1 MPIRFLAEVMVTA
14 GPNPGAL
21 REQTRRAFSDL
32 DDPHT
37 PLTTT
42 ELAAQLGCP
51 THVASQTLESLADR
65 GELLTRPIDDQTTL
79 WWRPS
84 TDTPPEERHPE
95 LQEFGAFVQAVE
107 DYAIFMLDTN
117 GVVISWNE
125 GAERIK
131 GYREGE
137 IVGKHFSTF
146 YTEEDVAAGV
156 PAANLDAARVDHRV
170 RDEGWRVRK
179 DGSRF
184 WADVVITAIRD
195 DGGILQGF
203 TKVTRDKTE
212 QREYERELAR
222 ESEQTEQLLRTAPVA
237 IAVQD
242 TSGKTVLANRR
253 AQETLGLSEEEF
265 VATSDDESKWELF
278 DTAGE
283 PIPPEQLPTAR
294 VLMTGEAVLGQEV
307 TVSPPEGE
315 ERHLRVNAAPVFDE
329 TGDITRVI
337 TAGLDVTEVTQ

>member
-1 MPIRFLAEVMVTA
+1 MVTA

-32 DDPHT
+32 DDPHR

-42 ELAAQLGCP
+42 EIAAQIGCP
-51 THVASQTLESLADR
+51 THVASRTLESLSER
-65 GELLTRPIDDQTTL
+65 GELMTRPVDEQTTL

-84 TDTPPEERHPE
+84 TDDPPEDRHPE
-95 LQEFGAFVQAVE
+95 LEEFGAFVQAVE
-107 DYAIFMLDTN
+107 DYAIFTLDTS

-125 GAERIK
+125 GARRIK
-131 GYREGE
+131 GYTEQE
-137 IVGKHFSTF
+137 IVGEHLSTF
-146 YTEEDVAAGV
+146 YTEEDVAAGT
-156 PAANLDAARVDHRV
+156 PAANLDAARVDQRV
-170 RDEGWRVRK
+170 QDEGWRVRK

-195 DGGILQGF
+195 DEGILQGF

-212 QREYERELAR
+212 QREYERDLAR
-222 ESEQTEQLLRTAPVA
+222 ESEQTEKLLRTAPVA

-265 VATSDDESKWELF
+265 IATSDEGRKWELF
-278 DTAGE
+278 GATGE
-283 PIPPEQLPTAR
+283 PIPPEELPTAR
-294 VLMTGEAVLGQEV
+294 VMITEEAVFGQEI

-315 ERHLRVNAAPVFDE
+315 ERRLRINAAPVFDE
-329 TGDITRVI
+329 TDEITRVI
-337 TAGLDVTEVTQ
+337 TAALDITELTR